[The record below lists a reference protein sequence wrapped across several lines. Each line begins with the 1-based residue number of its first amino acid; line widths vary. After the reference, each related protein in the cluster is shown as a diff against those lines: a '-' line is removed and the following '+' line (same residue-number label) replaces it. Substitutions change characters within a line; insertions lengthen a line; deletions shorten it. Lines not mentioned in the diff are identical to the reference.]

1 MVNVSI
7 VVPVYKVEKYIE
19 NCVESLM
26 SQTLKEIEIILVDD
40 GSPDKCGDIC
50 DMYATRDNRIKV
62 LHKKN
67 AGVSAARNDG
77 LLQASGEYILFC
89 DSDDW
94 MEKDTCEK
102 LYSAAK
108 NNNAD
113 IAIGDVYMAYDSG
126 KKNAVKFYENEFC
139 IEDRDR
145 IDDMICADIY
155 RTYCVNPPKEGVA
168 FGYGGPWNKL
178 VRRKMILDN
187 GIKFDLRV
195 KGVFDDI
202 LYTAYIL
209 YHAKKICYIH
219 DKVYNYRIVASSIT
233 HSYKSNVIEINNAI
247 FSCWNEFFEK
257 TENRNKYL
265 KPFYACVMRRLEE
278 SIKLYFVNDKN
289 EKGILERI
297 KELEEVVKS
306 EPYRTAAQCVDVKK
320 ISKKQRL
327 LAAMI
332 KHHFVFMVMFIK
344 NFR

>member
-1 MVNVSI
+1 MAKVSI

-19 NCVESLM
+19 NCIESLV
-26 SQTLKEIEIILVDD
+26 SQTLREIEIILVDD
-40 GSPDKCGDIC
+40 GSPDKCGEIC
-50 DMYATRDNRIKV
+50 DVYAARDNRIKV

-94 MEKDTCEK
+94 MEKDACEK
-102 LYSAAK
+102 LYSAATK
-108 NNNAD
+108 SNAD

-126 KKNAVKFYENEFC
+126 EKKAVKFYENEFC

-145 IDDMICADIY
+145 IDDMIRADIY

-178 VRRKMILDN
+178 VRREMLLDN
-187 GIKFDLRV
+187 EINFDLRV

-209 YHAKKICYIH
+209 YNAKRICYIH
-219 DKVYNYRIVASSIT
+219 ENVYNYRMVASSIT
-233 HSYKSNVIEINNAI
+233 HSYKPNVIEINNAI
-247 FSCWNEFFEK
+247 FCCWNEFLEK
-257 TENRNKYL
+257 TGNKDKYL

-278 SIKLYFVNDKN
+278 AIKLYFVNDKN
-289 EKGILERI
+289 EKALSERI
-297 KELEEVVKS
+297 KELKRVVKS
-306 EPYRTAAQCVDVKK
+306 EPYKTAAQCVDVKK
-320 ISKKQRL
+320 ISKKQRM
-327 LAAMI
+327 LAVMI
-332 KHHFVFMVMFIK
+332 KYHLIFMVMFIK